1 MILGLPFWHLPPKQK
16 FLRMERD
23 DADQEGINLSPRNTA
38 RLIAEAAARQ
48 VVIEHISH
56 CPFLADKISD
66 RLRNLEISFGRLIGF
81 MLGSG
86 LLGGVAGSIVAKLM
100 P

>member
-1 MILGLPFWHLPPKQK
+1 MP
-16 FLRMERD
+16 ERD
-23 DADQEGINLSPRNTA
+23 DAAQEGLTLSPANTT

-48 VVIEHISH
+48 VVIEHLNL
-56 CPFLADKISD
+56 CPFAKDKIGE
-66 RLRNLEISFGRLIGF
+66 RLRNMEISFGRLVGF

>member
-1 MILGLPFWHLPPKQK
+1 MPD
-16 FLRMERD
+16 RN
-23 DADQEGINLSPRNTA
+23 DAEQEGITLSPRNTT

-48 VVIEHISH
+48 VIMEHVNL
-56 CPFLADKISD
+56 CPFAADRVGE
-66 RLRNLEISFGRLIGF
+66 RLRQIEISFGRLVGF

-86 LLGGVAGSIVAKLM
+86 LLGGLAGSIVAKLM